1 MQLTKGQRRNLELY
15 ATYRSAPPTF
25 WQLLRVNLPRLA
37 FMALLVVLLYV
48 LAPTAGTEWLALM
61 VTGLF
66 LGVLVRDIGR
76 FWQFVRMWPV
86 LAAVLD
92 WQRIDRLLNNP
103 DAAVQETPDD

>member
-1 MQLTKGQRRNLELY
+1 MQLTKSQRRNLELY

-25 WQLLRVNLPRLA
+25 WHLFRQNLPRLV
-37 FMALLVVLLYV
+37 FMALLVVLIYV
-48 LAPTAGTEWLALM
+48 LAPTAGTEWLALF

-66 LGVLVRDIGR
+66 LGVLVRDLGR

-92 WQRIDRLLNNP
+92 WQRLDMLLNSP
-103 DAAVQETPDD
+103 DAVGQEMLDD